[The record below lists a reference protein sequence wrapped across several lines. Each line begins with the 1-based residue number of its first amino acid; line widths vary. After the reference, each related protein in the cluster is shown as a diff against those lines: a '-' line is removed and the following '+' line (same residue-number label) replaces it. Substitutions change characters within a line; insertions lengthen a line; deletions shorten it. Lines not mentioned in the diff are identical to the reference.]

1 MLSAKRVPACTACSL
16 LLSVTSCGGSS
27 MARQTSSIW
36 GWGWIWGVLWWP
48 AWCVECMA
56 GCMVACTVA
65 NQMDQSVSCC
75 MVSMVMT
82 WEAASELAWVVVTSA
97 GQPKNSMSQ
106 RNVFAFCILAF
117 TVSTRNSPS
126 SRVIRSS
133 DQQLS
138 PSVSMEASKWSMVS
152 MCSVKS
158 LRSVLCTKGMW
169 VSQSCP
175 GWSMLLWRTSMAS
188 MMSAFCSLRA
198 PIKGPS
204 WLCGKPAILES
215 PSGPDSAGNLAQ
227 Y

>member
-1 MLSAKRVPACTACSL
+1 M
-16 LLSVTSCGGSS
+16 
-27 MARQTSSIW
+27 
-36 GWGWIWGVLWWP
+36 
-48 AWCVECMA
+48 
-56 GCMVACTVA
+56 ACTVA
-65 NQMDQSVSCC
+65 SHLSQSDTSGISVPCC

-82 WEAASELAWVVVTSA
+82 WEAASELAWVVVTSS

-106 RNVFAFCILAF
+106 RNVFAFCIVAL
-117 TVSTRNSPS
+117 TVSIRNSPS
-126 SRVIRSS
+126 CWAIRSS

-138 PSVSMEASKWSMVS
+138 PCGPSVSMKVSKWSMVS
-152 MCSVKS
+152 TCSVKS
-158 LRSVLCTKGMW
+158 LRSVLCPKGIW
-169 VSQSCP
+169 VSQPCP